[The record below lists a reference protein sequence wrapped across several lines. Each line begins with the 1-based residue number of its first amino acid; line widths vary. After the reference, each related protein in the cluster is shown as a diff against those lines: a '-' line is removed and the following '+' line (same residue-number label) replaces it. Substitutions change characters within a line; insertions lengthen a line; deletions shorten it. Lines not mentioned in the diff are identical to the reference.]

1 MPAYDRQPPDMTVAP
16 APAGSRRHRVMPSNR
31 SGSELGGRSYL
42 MTPKSAPQSW
52 VSITVPTIGPKPLE
66 KPVRFRVCGS
76 GPGLPDAQPFLWYVG
91 TNPSPYFP

>member
-66 KPVRFRVCGS
+66 KPVRLRVCSCGR
-76 GPGLPDAQPFLWYVG
+76 GLSVGKALLGYVS
-91 TNPSPYFP
+91 TNGGRKVV